1 MTARKLLRTNERGMR
16 HERRHSANRLC
27 RHASGTG
34 RHANQKIEIKI
45 TNGEIASLRDE
56 IQSRALGNPGR
67 GSPGGGRGRGGGRAD
82 RMGTRRLTSL
92 AGLKSG
98 LCPQHPYA
106 CNPVV
111 VHSQTRPAG
120 SKDSMPWLQ
129 SPVAVLRGECK
140 WEVKT

>member
-56 IQSRALGNPGR
+56 IQSRCARESRRRKKKRR
-67 GSPGGGRGRGGGRAD
+67 GPTEWGHADSHHWQDSSPAYVHSTHMRAI
-82 RMGTRRLTSL
+82 
-92 AGLKSG
+92 
-98 LCPQHPYA
+98 
-106 CNPVV
+106 PVV
-111 VHSQTRPAG
+111 VHSQTKPAG
-120 SKDSMPWLQ
+120 SRDSMPWLQ